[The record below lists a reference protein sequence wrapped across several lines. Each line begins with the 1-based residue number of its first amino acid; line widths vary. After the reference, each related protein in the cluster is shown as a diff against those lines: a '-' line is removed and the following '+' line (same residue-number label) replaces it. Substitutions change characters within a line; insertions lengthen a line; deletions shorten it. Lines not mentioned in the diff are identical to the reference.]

1 MDLLGTSSQTLEA
14 KPGNLKLNPEALPHP
29 ETLNPTPQTPKP
41 LNLSRPPPW
50 VVKPLDLDGAER
62 SNAFARLIAPRG
74 PSNEQISRT

>member
-41 LNLSRPPPW
+41 PNPKPETPKPQTQGLGRPPPW
-50 VVKPLDLDGAER
+50 VGGA
-62 SNAFARLIAPRG
+62 
-74 PSNEQISRT
+74 